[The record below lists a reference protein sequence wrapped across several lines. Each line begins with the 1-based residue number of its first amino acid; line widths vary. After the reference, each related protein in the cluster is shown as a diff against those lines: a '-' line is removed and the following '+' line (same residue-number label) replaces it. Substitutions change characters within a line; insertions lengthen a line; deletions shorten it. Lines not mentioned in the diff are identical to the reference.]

1 MPRKKNPANPD
12 PLPPLRETA
21 RGPRD
26 SALLA
31 DIVALREDD
40 NLSMQRIA
48 NELQKRGYG
57 NITKSAV
64 IGMIHRHAPQLIDL
78 SRLSTPPAPTT
89 MQRLQRLHDRL
100 DAILGATARTGSHIQ
115 KQQLAR

>member
-21 RGPRD
+21 RGPCD

-40 NLSMQRIA
+40 NLSMQQIA

-64 IGMIHRHAPQLIDL
+64 IGMIHRHAPQLIDV
-78 SRLSTPPAPTT
+78 SRSSVPPTT

-100 DAILGATARTGSHIQ
+100 DAALAATARTASHIQ
-115 KQQLAR
+115 KQQPAR